1 MQLPGFLKE
10 HKKLAIVVVV
20 LIVAGI
26 TTGMMFGRKPAG
38 PTYLTVPVRRGSITS
53 TVQATGTINPL
64 TTAPV
69 GSYVSGNV
77 KYIFA
82 DYNTRVVA
90 GQVLAQ
96 IDPAPFQAAVMSAQ
110 GNLEAAQSN
119 LANLKASLNAAKDA
133 VLTDQA
139 NAQKDKANLD
149 YTIVNARRTQD
160 LAKQGII
167 SSDQNDLTQS
177 TLAQN
182 QAALRASEALVR
194 QDQAR
199 IKQVQAQ
206 IGQAEGQVE
215 SAQGNLKQAETNLS
229 YTTIVSPIDGVVT
242 ARNINVGQGVASSLQ
257 AQTAFSVAQNLLRM
271 QVYAQV
277 DESDTGNIKVST
289 PCTFQV
295 DAFPND
301 VFTGLVNSI
310 RLDPTT
316 VQNVV
321 TYNVII
327 DFANPNEKLL
337 PGETAY
343 VTIPTGHASNALLV
357 PNSALIFTPSLP
369 PAQVQALYRKY
380 QIPRAAYTTHLGG
393 WQVVWKLGANNSVTP
408 VAIKAGITDLNNTQV
423 LSGDLK
429 QGETIISSQTSG
441 AVAAGGRRGFR
452 GGPRGFGG

>member
-1 MQLPGFLKE
+1 MQLPGIVKE
-10 HKKLAIVVVV
+10 HKKLAIVVVI
-20 LIVAGI
+20 LIVAAI

-38 PTYLTVPVRRGSITS
+38 ATYLTVPVRRGSLTA

-110 GNLEAAQSN
+110 GNLAAAQ
-119 LANLKASLNAAKDA
+119 ANLQNLEASLVAARAAVATDEANAAKA
-133 VLTDQA
+133 
-139 NAQKDKANLD
+139 KANLD
-149 YTIVNARRTQD
+149 YYIVNAKRTDD
-160 LAKQGII
+160 LYKQGII
-167 SSDQNDLTQS
+167 SIDQNQLEQS
-177 TLAQN
+177 TLNQN
-182 QAALRASEALVR
+182 QAAYVAAQSLVR
-194 QDQAR
+194 QDEAR
-199 IKQVQAQ
+199 IKQTEAQ
-206 IGQAEGQVE
+206 IGQARGQVE
-215 SAQGNLKQAETNLS
+215 SARGNLKQAETNLS

-257 AQTAFSVAQNLLRM
+257 AQTAFSVAQNLERM

-277 DESDTGNIKVST
+277 DESDTGHISVGT

-295 DAFPND
+295 DAFPNS

-310 RLDPTT
+310 RLDPTI

-321 TYNVII
+321 TYDVII
-327 DFANPNEKLL
+327 DFANPQEKLL

-357 PNSALIFTPSLP
+357 PNSSLIFTPSIP
-369 PAQVQALYRKY
+369 PEQVRELYAKY
-380 QIPRAAYTTHLGG
+380 RIPRAAYTTHLGG
-393 WQVVWKLGANNSVTP
+393 EQVVWKLEANNQVVP

-423 LSGDLK
+423 ISGNIKVGDK
-429 QGETIISSQTSG
+429 IISSQTSG
-441 AVAAGGRRGFR
+441 AVSGGGRRGGFR
-452 GGPRGFGG
+452 GGPRGF